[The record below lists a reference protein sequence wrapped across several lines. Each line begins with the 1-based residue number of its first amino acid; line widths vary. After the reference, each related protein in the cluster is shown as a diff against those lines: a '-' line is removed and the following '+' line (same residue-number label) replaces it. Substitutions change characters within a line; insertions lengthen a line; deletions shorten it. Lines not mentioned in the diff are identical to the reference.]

1 MQHQKQLL
9 LLSLPSGLLLKHCI
23 PHMNFIC
30 ICNLTSTCK
39 EAHIQSPDWKQLYLA
54 IQGINVS
61 VGSAEIVWRNF
72 YCVRI
77 QRDPHD
83 MAVSL
88 MRNINTFVTNEI
100 ALFFNGHTP
109 LDSVDHS
116 TWVLERETFLHQALQ
131 ECGYMSTR
139 EGRYRVERMLAYS
152 GEHTA
157 ERINAETPNLP
168 VDDEQIE
175 QAAVEARIIASIP
188 IMLHSAMVRMV
199 PFVLERFVVDEVNG
213 VVGV

>member
-1 MQHQKQLL
+1 
-9 LLSLPSGLLLKHCI
+9 
-23 PHMNFIC
+23 
-30 ICNLTSTCK
+30 
-39 EAHIQSPDWKQLYLA
+39 
-54 IQGINVS
+54 
-61 VGSAEIVWRNF
+61 
-72 YCVRI
+72 
-77 QRDPHD
+77 
-83 MAVSL
+83 
-88 MRNINTFVTNEI
+88 
-100 ALFFNGHTP
+100 
-109 LDSVDHS
+109 
-116 TWVLERETFLHQALQ
+116 
-131 ECGYMSTR
+131 MSTR